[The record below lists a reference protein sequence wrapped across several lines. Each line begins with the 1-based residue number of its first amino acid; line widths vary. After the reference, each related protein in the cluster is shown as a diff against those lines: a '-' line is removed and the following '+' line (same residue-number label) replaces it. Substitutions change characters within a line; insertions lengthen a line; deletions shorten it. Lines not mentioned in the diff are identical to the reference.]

1 MTFGWERCPYEQE
14 AEVPV
19 ICYETFIQACIT
31 HTHTAT
37 SNYSQRSSCTRNVS
51 EISLYNVLPQIPQQ
65 KTKGFGGKSEFNLDN
80 ETA

>member
-31 HTHTAT
+31 HTHTQLLVT
-37 SNYSQRSSCTRNVS
+37 TVNVLHAQGMS